1 MIKLNIKFED
11 GHRYTFWGE
20 IVESMYGYILLK
32 NIRDQADHIV
42 KDYFKLYEPDITAS
56 KNMNIGDTL
65 RFDARVKLD
74 KGIVSNLDNVTKVKL
89 IKKDIG
95 DLF

>member
-32 NIRDQADHIV
+32 NIRDQADNIV
-42 KDYFKLYEPDITAS
+42 TDYFKIYEPNLTAS
-56 KNMNIGDTL
+56 KNMNIGDTI
-65 RFDARVKLD
+65 RFEARAKVND
-74 KGIVSNLDNVTKVKL
+74 GIVRGLDNVTKVKL

-95 DLF
+95 GLF

>member
-20 IVESMYGYILLK
+20 IVESMYGYILIK

-56 KNMNIGDTL
+56 KIMKIGDTL
-65 RFDARVKLD
+65 RFDARVKVD
-74 KGIVSNLDNVTKVKL
+74 QGIVRDLDNVTKVKL

-95 DLF
+95 ELF

>member
-1 MIKLNIKFED
+1 MIKLNIKFEG